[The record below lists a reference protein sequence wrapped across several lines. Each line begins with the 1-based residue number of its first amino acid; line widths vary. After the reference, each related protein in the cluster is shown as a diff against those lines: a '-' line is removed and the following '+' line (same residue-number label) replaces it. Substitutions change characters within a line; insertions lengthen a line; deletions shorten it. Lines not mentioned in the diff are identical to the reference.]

1 MTEESLEEYYSKLKA
16 HGGKVSYN
24 GAVLKQI
31 RELKSISLDE
41 LAKITCIRSTYLEA
55 IEEENFNKFTSE
67 IYLKG
72 YLICYVEA
80 LKLDPDQIIEEYIK
94 LYRNNF
100 ETVKDRNDF

>member
-1 MTEESLEEYYSKLKA
+1 MNNIVVKIEMS
-16 HGGKVSYN
+16 GNRYN
-24 GAVLKQI
+24 AFDSDG
-31 RELKSISLDE
+31 
-41 LAKITCIRSTYLEA
+41 
-55 IEEENFNKFTSE
+55 NKFTSE

-100 ETVKDRNDF
+100 EAVKDRNVF

>member
-1 MTEESLEEYYSKLKA
+1 MVTVLFETMAFMRKLTQSNEINQTKDLEAEKTNNSERTEEGLAIRDFYEE
-16 HGGKVSYN
+16 
-24 GAVLKQI
+24 
-31 RELKSISLDE
+31 DE
-41 LAKITCIRSTYLEA
+41 KEY
-55 IEEENFNKFTSE
+55 FNKFTSE

-100 ETVKDRNDF
+100 EAVKDRNVF